1 MWKELGNVSICWAS
15 SVPPWIISFALHCA
29 PFLVQFLQIMNC
41 WPPVV
46 IWPLPGQSRARSL
59 TGFPPVPNSSLGL
72 YPHLPQPLV
81 PLSLPLPGRLPGNG
95 VSFSVTVTFP
105 LLELS
110 HHFTVPFILC
120 FSNLLAFFW
129 RGGGGGS
136 HFHSFTLVE
145 FL

>member
-1 MWKELGNVSICWAS
+1 MEGVGQCIYLLSLQCSTMNYFLCPPLCTFFGSVSPNNELLAS
-15 SVPPWIISFALHCA
+15 CSHLAA
-29 PFLVQFLQIMNC
+29 PRPEQ
-41 WPPVV
+41 
-46 IWPLPGQSRARSL
+46 GQEFNRLS
-59 TGFPPVPNSSLGL
+59 PVPNSSLGL